1 MILSAA
7 WPERRPSFLSD
18 PHSDPFN
25 GRCGDAARQMMAGWG
40 PLYVET
46 VSKRSSNGHL
56 AS

>member
-7 WPERRPSFLSD
+7 WPGRRPSFLSD
-18 PHSDPFN
+18 PHSDSFD
-25 GRCGDAARQMMAGWG
+25 GRCGDATRQMMAGRR